1 VKGGCNSRPQTASL
15 QSVAGRFQKRLLS
28 PVVRAVALISS
39 ASIHRTHNIMKTMYV
54 SLALLLL
61 LAGPAVFR
69 AAQQWSSGASQQ
81 DHVAATAQQSNVTT
95 DGLSCSRFEWDSDKT
110 VMKVPISLDGKL
122 YWYQLDTGADVVIPY
137 GSIKHEGWSARGSAV
152 RIPNVRFAGMFFP
165 SILGYPNKDMPLDPS
180 NPTDPKGTVGLEL
193 LIGHTFVIDF
203 PKRRI
208 CLLERADLPESLT
221 HEADWSPAEIRHG
234 KLFVDVALNGQKLD
248 GILYDTGSSSDAL
261 CVDLSLWKEA
271 TGRSGTKDATT
282 HTSGQSWG
290 RELEIIGAPA
300 SGELKIGKHV
310 YQRPL
315 MTTVPAQPEVYRT
328 EYRAQGLLGNALF
341 AGSIIILDLGAH
353 PSFGIID
360 SRPR

>member
-1 VKGGCNSRPQTASL
+1 
-15 QSVAGRFQKRLLS
+15 
-28 PVVRAVALISS
+28 
-39 ASIHRTHNIMKTMYV
+39 MYL

-61 LAGPAVFR
+61 LASPAVFR
-69 AAQQWSSGASQQ
+69 AAQQSSGASQQ
-81 DHVAATAQQSNVTT
+81 EHVSAPAQQSNVTT
-95 DGLSCSRFEWDSDKT
+95 DGLSCSSFEWDSDKT

-137 GSIKHEGWSARGSAV
+137 GSPKQERWSARGSAV
-152 RIPNVRFAGMFFP
+152 RIPNVRFAGMSFS
-165 SILGYPNKDMPLDPS
+165 SILGYPNKDMQLDPS
-180 NPTDPKGTVGLEL
+180 NPKDPKGTVGLEP

-203 PKRRI
+203 PKLRI
-208 CLLERADLPESLT
+208 CLLERADLPEGLT
-221 HEADWSPAEIRHG
+221 READWSPAEIRHG
-234 KLFVDVALNGQKLD
+234 KLFVDLALNGQKLD

-282 HTSGQSWG
+282 HSTGQSWG

-300 SGELKIGKHV
+300 SGDLKIGNHV

-315 MTTVPAQPEVYRT
+315 MTTVPAQPETYRT

-341 AGSIIILDLGAH
+341 TRSVIILDLGAH

-360 SRPR
+360 SRSR